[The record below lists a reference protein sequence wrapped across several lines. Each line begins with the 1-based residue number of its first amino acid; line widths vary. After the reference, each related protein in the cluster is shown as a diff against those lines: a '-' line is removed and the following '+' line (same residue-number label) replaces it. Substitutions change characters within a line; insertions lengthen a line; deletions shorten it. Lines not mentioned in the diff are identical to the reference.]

1 MTEKASRGVRPW
13 NLLPSC
19 SLFSVFR
26 NPLSLVKPGPNETYR
41 HKTKEQIVGDTPK
54 ASVLEEYQLFC
65 AWVLQL
71 FSFAFQKLPAGTL
84 SSRQTAQQQQQQQ
97 GTTKKVTSCC
107 ILKWSWSFFLSLPF
121 FLFLLSVCLSLSLN
135 NRSELSPSTRTYN
148 WKTKE
153 TKPSPKEAKKSPK
166 SNDQDIKS
174 CLITAISVFSSSWHF
189 NNRKIFGKE
198 AAKGDRTWRQ
208 TTTHASRN
216 FLPRPTSPFL
226 SSSSSSSSSPPSS
239 FFLLATSSQYVRWVH
254 IKFPKLSFLFP
265 SFHYHQLVTI
275 PGSSVGGQQSSQ
287 SVLWTSQHQVLQALN
302 FCSHVPTTPKRW
314 SHAHCWA
321 DCANF
326 IKANEWLAAR
336 MNFHKLSFLL
346 ANLKILQ

>member
-19 SLFSVFR
+19 SLFLVLR

-41 HKTKEQIVGDTPK
+41 HKTKEQIVGDTPR
-54 ASVLEEYQLFC
+54 ASSVLEVDQLFC

-84 SSRQTAQQQQQQQ
+84 SSRQTAQQQQQS
-97 GTTKKVTSCC
+97 TTKKFTSCC
-107 ILKWSWSFFLSLPF
+107 ILKRSWSFFFLSLPF
-121 FLFLLSVCLSLSLN
+121 LVFLLSVCLSFSN

-174 CLITAISVFSSSWHF
+174 WLITAISVFSSSWHF
-189 NNRKIFGKE
+189 NNRKINCKRSNKRRSYLETDNNKRVYKFSS
-198 AAKGDRTWRQ
+198 ATNV
-208 TTTHASRN
+208 S
-216 FLPRPTSPFL
+216 SPFL
-226 SSSSSSSSSPPSS
+226 LFFFFVF
-239 FFLLATSSQYVRWVH
+239 FFLLAPSSQSVRRVH
-254 IKFPKLSFLFP
+254 IKFPKISCLFP
-265 SFHYHQLVTI
+265 SFHHSQATI
-275 PGSSVGGQQSSQ
+275 P
-287 SVLWTSQHQVLQALN
+287 
-302 FCSHVPTTPKRW
+302 
-314 SHAHCWA
+314 CWA

-326 IKANEWLAAR
+326 IKANGWLAAR
-336 MNFHKLSFLL
+336 MNFQKLSFLL
-346 ANLKILQ
+346 ATLKNLQ